1 MRDVISELSLTYTPE
16 QLSGSVSATT
26 PPDPVLI
33 NVSVVNSDPRLAQ
46 AIAESV
52 GKKFTSTVGKLE
64 TSSQTNSPITVSV
77 VKSASLP
84 GNPFSPKKLVNLL
97 VGIATGAMLAL
108 LIGLIRFTLDTGI
121 KNASQLQGLELLAS
135 FPKIPKLQMGE
146 LFITD
151 NNQFSYRAETFRQIR
166 ALILSRRKKIKI
178 IKSKAK
184 YVTIGICSAN
194 PAEGKTTTAINLAIS
209 FANMGLK
216 AILIETDVRRPTLS
230 ENLLQISY
238 INEQSRNLNGF
249 ASFVENGKYEIQT
262 TINKNFFIIQ
272 SGTVR
277 EKSIENI
284 TAKKIELIL
293 KQLSRKFDVIIFD
306 TSPLLSV
313 SDTLPILPFCDEVIH
328 VVKAKSSRTSEFK
341 RALKLYK
348 QHGAN
353 MTGVVLNMTPRHDLS
368 GEYGYGYGYG
378 YGYARTYGYSYANA
392 DDKTKVSSNW
402 NFNKNRNLNKKKRSR
417 KIEYQE
423 SEQVTLMLDRIK
435 KDLKLNER
443 N

>member
-1 MRDVISELSLTYTPE
+1 
-16 QLSGSVSATT
+16 
-26 PPDPVLI
+26 
-33 NVSVVNSDPRLAQ
+33 
-46 AIAESV
+46 
-52 GKKFTSTVGKLE
+52 
-64 TSSQTNSPITVSV
+64 
-77 VKSASLP
+77 
-84 GNPFSPKKLVNLL
+84 
-97 VGIATGAMLAL
+97 
-108 LIGLIRFTLDTGI
+108 
-121 KNASQLQGLELLAS
+121 
-135 FPKIPKLQMGE
+135 MGE